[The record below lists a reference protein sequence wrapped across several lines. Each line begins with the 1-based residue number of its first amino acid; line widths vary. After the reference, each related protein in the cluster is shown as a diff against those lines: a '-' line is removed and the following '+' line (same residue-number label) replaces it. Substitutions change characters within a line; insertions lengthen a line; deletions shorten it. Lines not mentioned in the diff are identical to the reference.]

1 MYTYDPNA
9 NKKNVD
15 SENMNSLNE
24 EDLFLAG
31 GFDSFSEPNDNL
43 NVGTPYMSGVEQY
56 GVSQEAVNK
65 WKPAR
70 VLSFNEQFQI
80 SFNPMKYDLY
90 KSLTIADVKAFIKQF
105 SHILVIVLMVELIL
119 YMNFSQAAKM
129 TGVTGLNLFMII
141 FYLIWWGICWLIMPL
156 SYRIYAWFYRLI
168 AKLICMISG
177 KNPGDDYLYCISVYP
192 LVPAM
197 MCGVIAI
204 LFIFGNVSL
213 VQVLIVG
220 AIASVSNLIPFIY
233 MIIAI
238 LRTN

>member
-9 NKKNVD
+9 NKQNVD
-15 SENMNSLNE
+15 SEHMNSLNE

-43 NVGTPYMSGVEQY
+43 NVGTPYMSNVEQY
-56 GVSQEAVNK
+56 GVSQEAMNK

-70 VLSFNEQFQI
+70 VLSFSEQVQI

-90 KSLTIADVKAFIKQF
+90 KSLTIADVKAFIKQY
-105 SHILVIVLMVELIL
+105 SRILVTVIMIELIL
-119 YMNFSQAAKM
+119 YMNFSQTAKM
-129 TGVTGLNLFMII
+129 NGVSGMNLFMII
-141 FYLIWWGICWLIMPL
+141 YYLIMWGICWLIMPL

-168 AKLICMISG
+168 AKLICMICS
-177 KNPGDDYLYCISVYP
+177 KNIGDDYLYCISVYP
-192 LVPAM
+192 LVPTM

-213 VQVLIVG
+213 VHVLIVG
-220 AIASVSNLIPFIY
+220 VIATVSNLIPFIY

-238 LRTN
+238 LRTK